1 MSTPEKKEQNEEYA
15 VTDKNI
21 LAWMLIV
28 LMAFMPYAI
37 LLGLLLYKVGHA
49 SPTVSI
55 TIPII
60 LLFILLANS
69 YSTRNS

>member
-1 MSTPEKKEQNEEYA
+1 MSTPEKKKQNEEYA

-21 LAWMLIV
+21 LVWMLIV
-28 LMAFMPYAI
+28 LMAFIPYAI

-49 SPTVSI
+49 SPIVSI

-60 LLFILLANS
+60 LISILFPEIFELD
-69 YSTRNS
+69 

>member
-1 MSTPEKKEQNEEYA
+1 MSAPEKNEQNEEYA

-21 LAWMLIV
+21 LPWMFIV
-28 LMAFMPYAI
+28 LIAFLPYAF

-55 TIPII
+55 TIPIVSI
-60 LLFILLANS
+60 IVLFLINIRTQKA
-69 YSTRNS
+69 